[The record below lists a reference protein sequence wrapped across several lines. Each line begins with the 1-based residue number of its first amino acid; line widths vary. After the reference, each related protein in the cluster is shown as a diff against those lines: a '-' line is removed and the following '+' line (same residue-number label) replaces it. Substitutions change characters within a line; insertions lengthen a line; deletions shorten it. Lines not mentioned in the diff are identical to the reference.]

1 MINLLQQSNLWNNQD
16 GTSEGSY
23 GKPLLLQLHVVV
35 LQLLYR
41 VAPSVL
47 QPAHLVHR
55 PVGAP
60 AHLLQDL
67 EVLAHVVHPDHRPLP
82 PALRL
87 LRLLHLS
94 HLNRSIIRHPPIK
107 HLPANINNHKPA
119 QMPTLA
125 DIQIE
130 TECSALYCL

>member
-35 LQLLYR
+35 LELLDG
-41 VAPSVL
+41 VEFVVL
-47 QPAHLVHR
+47 ESAHLIHC

-67 EVLAHVVHPDHRPLP
+67 VVLAHIVHPDQRPS
-82 PALRL
+82 L
-87 LRLLHLS
+87 LRLALS
-94 HLNRSIIRHPPIK
+94 HLN
-107 HLPANINNHKPA
+107 LIN
-119 QMPTLA
+119 
-125 DIQIE
+125 
-130 TECSALYCL
+130 

>member
-41 VAPSVL
+41 VASSVL
-47 QPAHLVHR
+47 HTAHLVDR
-55 PVGAP
+55 PIGAP

-67 EVLAHVVHPDHRPLP
+67 EVFAHVVHPDHRPLLL
-82 PALRL
+82 AL
-87 LRLLHLS
+87 
-94 HLNRSIIRHPPIK
+94 HLNRSIIRTHQSMRLPI
-107 HLPANINNHKPA
+107 
-119 QMPTLA
+119 
-125 DIQIE
+125 
-130 TECSALYCL
+130 

>member
-41 VAPSVL
+41 VAPPVL
-47 QPAHLVHR
+47 QPAHLVDR

-67 EVLAHVVHPDHRPLP
+67 EVLAHVVHPDHRSLLPLFP
-82 PALRL
+82 F
-87 LRLLHLS
+87 LHLS
-94 HLNRSIIRHPPIK
+94 HLNRSIIRPPTNQT
-107 HLPANINNHKPA
+107 PACQYK
-119 QMPTLA
+119 
-125 DIQIE
+125 
-130 TECSALYCL
+130 